1 MGGLVSHD
9 GREHAG
15 PHAFDLEDVVLVRGG
30 HRILDGV
37 SAQLPRGAATA
48 VVGPSGSGKSTL
60 LRLLNRFEDPD
71 SGRVLL
77 DGTDAREL
85 DVLALRRRVGLLAQR
100 PVMLTA
106 TVGEEVRA
114 GAPDLPDDAVAGL
127 LGRVALRHLDPGR
140 GTEGLSG
147 GEQQRLALARA
158 LALDP
163 EVLLLDEP
171 TSALDAEAARSV
183 DEVVVSLVE
192 AGLTAVVVSHDLE
205 RLLAVTSHAVVLDG
219 GRVVEQGPPGTV
231 AYLGRGPDA
240 ARDG

>member
-1 MGGLVSHD
+1 VSHD
-9 GREHAG
+9 ERPHRS

-30 HRILDGV
+30 ARILDGV
-37 SAQLPRGAATA
+37 TAALPRAAATA

-77 DGTDAREL
+77 DGVDAREL

-100 PVMLTA
+100 PVMLTG
-106 TVGEEVRA
+106 TVAAEVRV
-114 GAPDLPDDAVAGL
+114 GAPALDDDAVAGL
-127 LGRVALRHLDPGR
+127 LARVALEDIDPAR
-140 GTEGLSG
+140 PTQGLSG

-171 TSALDAEAARSV
+171 TSALDAEAAGAV
-183 DEVVVSLVE
+183 DEVVVALVE
-192 AGLTAVVVSHDLE
+192 AGLTAVVVSHDLD
-205 RLLAVTSHAVVLDG
+205 RLLAVTTHAVVLDA
-219 GRVVEQGPPGTV
+219 GRVVEQGPPASV
-231 AYLGRGPDA
+231 HYLSG
-240 ARDG
+240 

>member
-1 MGGLVSHD
+1 MTHD
-9 GREHAG
+9 ERRHRS
-15 PHAFDLEDVVLVRGG
+15 PHAFDLEAVVLSKGG
-30 HRILDGV
+30 SRILDEV
-37 SAQLPRGAATA
+37 SAAVPRAAATA
-48 VVGPSGSGKSTL
+48 IVGPSGSGKSTL

-77 DGTDAREL
+77 DGVDARTL

-106 TVGEEVRA
+106 RVRDEVRV
-114 GAPDLPDDAVAGL
+114 GAPDLGDDRVAGL
-127 LGRVALRHLDPGR
+127 LARVALEGLDPDR
-140 GTEGLSG
+140 ATDGLSG

-171 TSALDAEAARSV
+171 TSALDAEAARAV
-183 DEVVVSLVE
+183 DAVIVALVE

-205 RLLAVTSHAVVLDG
+205 RLLAVTTHAVVLDA
-219 GRVVEQGPPGTV
+219 GRVVEQGPPADV
-231 AYLGRGPDA
+231 AYLSGPDPLGA
-240 ARDG
+240 S